1 VLKASK
7 VRSARRLTTHLPTEI
22 TTQEV
27 LTRTHEIVAPPKENA
42 SGPAPLRLVTDI
54 AADLRS
60 HEARKQERRAI
71 QMKTAREKAQKKREE
86 DAARAAKTA
95 VEGGM
100 GDGVDSDVEDRKRK
114 ADDAGDVA
122 PKRIRLDEMST
133 TTAPRERI
141 QWTEPANPFAN
152 IILSKPAYETRGHT
166 SYLTFAALYPKA
178 IRDQLAAQGAG
189 GGKAEKAK
197 DDETEYGSD
206 GLDEVLGN
214 LTDGEIQAMG
224 E

>member
-1 VLKASK
+1 M
-7 VRSARRLTTHLPTEI
+7 
-22 TTQEV
+22 
-27 LTRTHEIVAPPKENA
+27 LTRTHDIVAPPKENA
-42 SGPAPLRLVTDI
+42 SGPVPLRLVSDI
-54 AADLRS
+54 TADLRS

-86 DAARAAKTA
+86 DAARAAKAA

-100 GDGVDSDVEDRKRK
+100 GEGVESDADRKRK
-114 ADDAGDVA
+114 ADDAGDA
-122 PKRIRLDEMST
+122 ATKRARIDEVDLPS
-133 TTAPRERI
+133 APRERI
-141 QWTEPANPFAN
+141 EWAEPANPFAN

-178 IRDQLAAQGAG
+178 IRDQLAEQGVGKRSG
-189 GGKAEKAK
+189 GR